1 MKTLAAPLI
10 SDAEENFCFY
20 KLGMAGSGMS
30 ALIEAIFKLDMPN
43 RFKMAKGFPELV
55 EVVNRYNNE
64 TGYWRDLV
72 DRWNSDSHLKLQ
84 Y

>member
-1 MKTLAAPLI
+1 MSTVTSTI
-10 SDAEENFCFY
+10 TEAEEKFCYF
-20 KLGMAGSGMS
+20 KLGMAGSGTT

-43 RFKMAKGFPELV
+43 RMKMAKGFPELV

-64 TGYWRDLV
+64 RGYWKDLV
-72 DRWNSDSHLKLQ
+72 DRWNADSHQKLV